1 MQNPFLLDT
10 ISEHKRQIVRNFGE
24 KTWQETFNKF
34 EKTNDLKVFENAVK
48 SQNSTQNFNKNI
60 NLQIPN
66 ENANLK
72 NSRHSELSQES
83 EESHKNLQ
91 NSAGNA
97 NSENNITNPQEN
109 GNDFK
114 M

>member
-1 MQNPFLLDT
+1 MQT
-10 ISEHKRQIVRNFGE
+10 CGE
-24 KTWQETFNKF
+24 KTWQETFENF
-34 EKTNDLKVFENAVK
+34 QKTNDLKVFENAVK
-48 SQNSTQNFNKNI
+48 SQ
-60 NLQIPN
+60 IPN
-66 ENANLK
+66 ENANLKNTENNANLK

-91 NSAGNA
+91 NSTGNA